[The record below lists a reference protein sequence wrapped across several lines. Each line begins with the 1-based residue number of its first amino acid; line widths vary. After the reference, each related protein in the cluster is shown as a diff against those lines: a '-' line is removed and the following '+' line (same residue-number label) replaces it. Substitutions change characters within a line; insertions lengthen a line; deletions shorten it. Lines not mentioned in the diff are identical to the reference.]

1 MVGLLLWFPH
11 YNTLQLYRYIPSND
25 SFSMLENHHF
35 IPPIPIRGSLLPVQL
50 QMAVMHS
57 RAACFTSF
65 LMSQVRSATGLTRFT
80 SRYPRKP

>member
-35 IPPIPIRGSLLPVQL
+35 IPPHPHPGVLVAGAVADGRHAFQGCLLHLLFDV
-50 QMAVMHS
+50 AG
-57 RAACFTSF
+57 
-65 LMSQVRSATGLTRFT
+65 QVRHGTHQVH
-80 SRYPRKP
+80 